1 MTATT
6 HRSTLEF
13 GLACDYLSVK
23 LTALKHLIKVR
34 KLKFFFLEVFM
45 QSIDRLHVYLLSQCC
60 AFAVFK
66 MLFAAPISNILS
78 YFQNSRKPKRKA
90 RNLI

>member
-34 KLKFFFLEVFM
+34 KLKFFLEVFM
-45 QSIDRLHVYLLSQCC
+45 QSIDRFHVYLLSQYF
-60 AFAVFK
+60 AFAVFQ

-78 YFQNSRKPKRKA
+78 
-90 RNLI
+90 